1 MISSVCKHSL
11 IAHTAQLLGQGA
23 AIEIEVVCELL
34 AVEGNIEL
42 IPALPCSLAGKIS
55 QQPAAHIFGRRTENT
70 GRQRQIFLRAK
81 QKNALHQLAVPAF
94 SCIVSVKQGEQ
105 AEKKNFAVLR
115 RNGIHHK
122 RFTAERISL
131 RKHASGFD
139 AAQNTVCSPEIAA
152 FNVHT
157 A

>member
-1 MISSVCKHSL
+1 MLTRTALLQSVFGFIQYEMISSICKHSL

-55 QQPAAHIFGRRTENT
+55 QQPAAHIFGRCTENT
-70 GRQRQIFLRAK
+70 GRQRQIFLRGK

-105 AEKKNFAVLR
+105 AEK
-115 RNGIHHK
+115 
-122 RFTAERISL
+122 RISQSFAAT
-131 RKHASGFD
+131 ASTIS
-139 AAQNTVCSPEIAA
+139 ASPQSA
-152 FNVHT
+152 
-157 A
+157 

>member
-55 QQPAAHIFGRRTENT
+55 QQPAAHIFWPMYRKYGST
-70 GRQRQIFLRAK
+70 ASD
-81 QKNALHQLAVPAF
+81 F
-94 SCIVSVKQGEQ
+94 S
-105 AEKKNFAVLR
+105 AR
-115 RNGIHHK
+115 
-122 RFTAERISL
+122 
-131 RKHASGFD
+131 
-139 AAQNTVCSPEIAA
+139 
-152 FNVHT
+152 
-157 A
+157 